1 MINSECETINDYNYE
16 FNDSDNFYKQ
26 IYSNN
31 ILIKINELIKPY
43 ITELVKSE
51 SYDKLSDEILIDNNY
66 EEFNRTN
73 FNLIEKLDFS
83 NDMIKDLEYM
93 VSVLQIEK
101 GELDIEYKNLM
112 IEKDNILI
120 ENKKLLNLISD
131 SYILKTQFEQY
142 NNGTIKPSNLDIL
155 SDEFSNKI
163 SHNLKLE
170 INPISNK
177 SKLGILSDVCSNQIP
192 HNLKL
197 EIKPINISNKSNE
210 EYRILDRK
218 NVRYN
223 LRSKIHNVNYKY

>member
-1 MINSECETINDYNYE
+1 MINSECETINDYNYV

-73 FNLIEKLDFS
+73 FNLIEKLNFS
-83 NDMIKDLEYM
+83 NDMSKDLEYM

-112 IEKDNILI
+112 IEKDTILI
-120 ENKKLLNLISD
+120 ENKKLLNLISY